1 MIERESPWRRSGVMF
16 GRMFEDWDVEANVFP
31 DQSNVFCI
39 ASAGCTALG
48 LASLGHHVT
57 AVDINPAQV
66 ALVRARLTGADA
78 PAGSVDRMLARARRI
93 GGALGWTEA
102 TLRAFLS
109 LADTTEQQSFW
120 RARLDT
126 RRFRMALAALLS
138 PLTLHLLYPAPLADA
153 VPRGFAN
160 ILRQRFDRGFSTHPN
175 RTNPYARWLL
185 LGDRTSAP
193 AAPGAVTVLQADAAE
208 YLENCPAHTFG
219 AFTLSN
225 ITDGASAPYV
235 ARLDAAVERAAQP
248 GAVVVLRSFAE
259 PQSPEE
265 DAWASR
271 DRALLWGRIRIAGS
285 RQAGTR
291 FRHRRISTTSPEERG
306 APGAAPHAESEAGWA
321 S

>member
-1 MIERESPWRRSGVMF
+1 MF
-16 GRMFEDWDVEANVFP
+16 GRMFEDWDVEASVFP
-31 DQSNVFCI
+31 ERSNVFCI

-48 LASLGHHVT
+48 LASLGHDVT

-66 ALVRARLTGADA
+66 ALVRARLIGADA

-93 GGALGWTEA
+93 GGALGWSEA
-102 TLRAFLS
+102 TLGAFVS
-109 LADTTEQQSFW
+109 LTDTAEQQSFW

-126 RRFRMALAALLS
+126 RRFRIALTALLS
-138 PLTLHLLYPAPLADA
+138 PLTLHLLYPAPLAAA

-160 ILRQRFDRGFSTHPN
+160 ILRHRFDRGFSTHPN

-193 AAPGAVTVLQADAAE
+193 ASSGAVTVLQADAAE
-208 YLENCPAHTFG
+208 YLEACPAHTFS

-225 ITDGASAPYV
+225 ITDAASARYV
-235 ARLDAAVERAAQP
+235 ARLETAVERAARP

-259 PQSPEE
+259 PQNAEE
-265 DAWASR
+265 DAWARR

-285 RQAGTR
+285 LQAGTR
-291 FRHRRISTTSPEERG
+291 LRHRRISTTSPEEPG
-306 APGAAPHAESEAGWA
+306 APGAAPYAESEAGWP